1 MCQAWMPL
9 DIIKQYLLAASNYNL
24 TFYKARQL
32 ATWLL
37 IIKTKQESMGLQGL
51 SLSHFF
57 PGGSVVKNL
66 PPNEGMSQE
75 DPLEEEMATPS
86 RILAWKIPWTE
97 EPEGLQF
104 MGSQ

>member
-37 IIKTKQESMGLQGL
+37 IIKTKQESMGL
-51 SLSHFF
+51 
-57 PGGSVVKNL
+57 
-66 PPNEGMSQE
+66 
-75 DPLEEEMATPS
+75 
-86 RILAWKIPWTE
+86 
-97 EPEGLQF
+97 
-104 MGSQ
+104 